1 MTGCRLIDSL
11 SGWTP
16 LRSMGRLAAA
26 LILAA
31 GLGCHIQ
38 PKLQVDAQDT
48 AMAVKKKVPLVGS
61 VSYSPDGRFVASGGS
76 DKVVHVW
83 DMVAMKEIRRF
94 KGHTGFIKGVGFLA
108 DGRTVTSTSNDGTL
122 RLWDLATGAETR
134 AVPKFLDGILGL
146 TMGVPVTADGRYGLG
161 ITSSMFSD
169 SWTQDLHDLRTG
181 QVLQRYPG
189 KFGALAPDG
198 KTILVMDKQVR
209 LVERES
215 GRVLWQA
222 AIGGERA
229 PIWALAAFSP
239 DGTRIAAMHQTMA
252 GPTAPRETTFYLL
265 DARTGQQLKAF
276 GRHQT
281 PGGLISM
288 DKILA
293 QINAL
298 AFSPDGRYLLS
309 GDLKASYKLWDIEA
323 DRMVCQMKVADELA
337 GNMLNNVPSVAFAP
351 DGRTLVAATLGA
363 ARYFDAATGAEL
375 ASMIAFED
383 GEWLFMTP
391 SGYYNASEKGDQYL
405 NVSVKGQP
413 YSIAQLRES
422 FFRPDLVKLA
432 LSGGSLTGYRKVAD
446 LRPPPLVAIV
456 DTPAAVATQEATVTL
471 RITDAGGGIGDV
483 RLYLNGSAVV
493 LEHNRGVAVQ
503 AQAGAAALLRQY
515 PVKLSGGAN
524 TIRVIAF
531 NDDNSMQSADA
542 VHAITSS
549 YRAAARP
556 SLHALVIGINE
567 YRNPKLKLEFAV
579 ADADLFAQT
588 LRDTSGALFDRI
600 EVQLLTSPG
609 ETTRESIVR
618 ALRGMQSLNPDD
630 LFVFYVASHGTVDDG
645 EYFLIT
651 SDVGSTSTARL
662 KTDALS
668 QNLVKELIANIPAT
682 KKLIVIDTCGAGKL
696 GDAIQV
702 AMMTRGM
709 SEDTAIK
716 VLSRAVGSTVLAA
729 STSVQEALEGYQ
741 GHGLFTH
748 VITEGMKGKADSD
761 GDGFIKTT
769 ELANYVDDEVPRLAE
784 KVFNRAQYP
793 TVSPSGMG
801 FPISKVR

>member
-1 MTGCRLIDSL
+1 MLL
-11 SGWTP
+11 SRPFLNP
-16 LRSMGRLAAA
+16 LALALLLGAV
-26 LILAA
+26 
-31 GLGCHIQ
+31 LGCHIQ
-38 PKLQVDAQDT
+38 PKLQVEARDT
-48 AMAVKKKVPLVGS
+48 AMEVKKKVPLVGA
-61 VSYSPDGRFVASGGS
+61 VSYSPDGRLVASGGS
-76 DKVVHVW
+76 DQVVHVW
-83 DMVAMKEIRRF
+83 DMTAMKEIRRF

-108 DGRTVTSTSNDGTL
+108 DGRTVTSTGNDGTL
-122 RLWDLATGAETR
+122 RFWDLATGAETR
-134 AVPKFLDGILGL
+134 SIPKFLDGLLG
-146 TMGVPVTADGRYGLG
+146 MSVGVPVTPDGRFALG
-161 ITSSMFSD
+161 ITSSMFSE
-169 SWTQDLHDLRTG
+169 SWTRNLHDLRSGTIT
-181 QVLQRYPG
+181 QRFPG
-189 KFGALAPDG
+189 KFGALSPDAR
-198 KTILVMDKQVR
+198 TVLMLDRQVSLVDR
-209 LVERES
+209 DS
-215 GRVLWQA
+215 GRVLWQTA
-222 AIGGERA
+222 LGGRKSLS
-229 PIWALAAFSP
+229 WALAAFSP
-239 DGTRIAAMHQTMA
+239 DGTRIAAMDQSTGSPMSA
-252 GPTAPRETTFYLL
+252 VDTTFFLL
-265 DARTGQQLKAF
+265 DAKTGQQLKTF
-276 GRHQT
+276 GHHQM

-288 DKILA
+288 NKILA

-298 AFSPDGRYLLS
+298 VFSPDGRFLLS
-309 GDLKASYKLWDIEA
+309 GDLKANYKLWDIEA
-323 DRMVCQMKVADELA
+323 DRMVCQMKAADELT
-337 GNMLNNVPSVAFAP
+337 GNMLNNVPSMAFAP
-351 DGRTLVAATLGA
+351 DGRTLVASTLGA

-405 NVSVKGQP
+405 GVAVKGQP

-432 LSGGSLTGYRKVAD
+432 LTGSSLAGYRKVAD
-446 LRPPPLVAIV
+446 VRPPPVVAIV
-456 DTPAAVATQEATVTL
+456 DTPASVAAGEATVTL
-471 RITDAGGGIGDV
+471 RIADAGGGIGDV

-493 LEHNRGVAVQ
+493 LERNRGLAVVG
-503 AQAGAAALLRQY
+503 AGDTVRKYPLR
-515 PVKLSGGAN
+515 LTAGLN
-524 TIRVIAF
+524 TIRAIAF

-542 VHAITSS
+542 VQTITASFLP
-549 YRAAARP
+549 AARP

-567 YRNPKLKLEFAV
+567 YRNPKLKLDFAV
-579 ADADLFAQT
+579 ADADLFAET
-588 LRDTSGALFDRI
+588 LAATAGPLFG
-600 EVQLLTSPG
+600 EVHVKRLTTPA
-609 ETTRESIVR
+609 ETTRESVIRELR
-618 ALRGMQSLNPDD
+618 AMRTLNPDD

-651 SDVGSTSTARL
+651 SEVGSTSTAKL

-748 VITEGMKGKADSD
+748 VLTEGMKGRADSD
-761 GDGFIKTT
+761 GDGFVKTT

-784 KVFNRAQYP
+784 KFFKRAQFP

-801 FPISKVR
+801 FPIGKVR